1 MIDLHREALARQV
14 GTALLARQWFLATAE
29 SCTGGLLA
37 AAITEIA
44 GSSTWFERGFITYSN
59 QAKQELLG
67 VSDTTLIR
75 FGAVS
80 EPTAIE
86 MARGALNHSR
96 AQVTVAITGI
106 AGPTGGSVEKP
117 VGTVCFAWALPQQ
130 DVHSCTQFF
139 SGERSEVREQAV
151 CFALSELLRLLS

>member
-1 MIDLHREALARQV
+1 MTDLHREKLARQI
-14 GTALLARQWFLATAE
+14 GTTLLARQWFLATAE

-37 AAITEIA
+37 AAITDIA
-44 GSSTWFERGFITYSN
+44 GSSTWFERGFITYSD

-67 VSDTTLIR
+67 VSKTTLTR

-86 MARGALNHSR
+86 MANGALNHSH

-117 VGTVCFAWALPQQ
+117 VGTVCFASLLPQQ
-130 DVHSCTQFF
+130 DVRSCTHFF
-139 SGERSEVREQAV
+139 SGERSLVRGQAV
-151 CFALSELLRLLS
+151 SFALSELLRLLS